1 MSLHGI
7 SHGLYIGKA
16 GIARLPPTE
25 PAYAQGHY
33 NRCSTC
39 PATLLA
45 VPRLSPQLIPINQR
59 AGPRLRKARQA
70 RTQLA
75 RICEPAFNALRSL
88 GMTGQPGLDFGTA
101 HRVQALIDVGVKF
114 FFTRNKTCHFNL
126 RKAGGRGLSSV
137 NARKA
142 SRARDRRDM
151 TVPTGMPNVWAASL

>member
-1 MSLHGI
+1 VSLHGI
-7 SHGLYIGKA
+7 SHGFYVSKA

-33 NRCSTC
+33 DRGSTC
-39 PATLLA
+39 PATLQA
-45 VPRLSPQLIPINQR
+45 VSRLSPQLIPINQR
-59 AGPRLRKARQA
+59 ARPRLRKARQA

-75 RICEPAFNALRSL
+75 RIGEPAFNALRSL
-88 GMTGQPGLDFGTA
+88 GMAGQPGLDFGAA
-101 HRVQALIDVGVKF
+101 HRVQAVIDVGMKL

-137 NARKA
+137 NARRA

-151 TVPTGMPNVWAASL
+151 TVPMGMPNVWAASL